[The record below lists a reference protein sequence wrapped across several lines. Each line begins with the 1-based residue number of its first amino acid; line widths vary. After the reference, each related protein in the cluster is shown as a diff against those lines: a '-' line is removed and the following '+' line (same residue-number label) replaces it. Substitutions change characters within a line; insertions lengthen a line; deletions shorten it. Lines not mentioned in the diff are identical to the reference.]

1 MADAFESRIDIFLR
15 MRPIEKNLASYEVDH
30 DDGRVNWVVPRQAA
44 TGMVNHQRER
54 YSFTFTGILDTDCKQ
69 DLVFETV
76 ARKVVL
82 GALDG
87 FNGTI
92 FAYGQTGSGKTYTI
106 TGGTERYVDRG
117 IIPRAISLI
126 YSELAN
132 RSDNCFSI
140 HFSYME
146 IYNETGYDL
155 LNPDHET
162 KSLEDLPKV
171 VLLEDDDTRI
181 HLRNLSAHLAM
192 NEEEALNLLFMGDT
206 NRMISST
213 PMNMAS
219 SRSHCIFTAC
229 IEARKTGEDVVRKSK
244 LHLVDLAGSE
254 RVSKTGVD
262 GQILREAKYINLSLH
277 FLEQV
282 IIALQE
288 KSQGKSRTHIPY
300 RNSMMT
306 SVLRDSIGG
315 NCRTVMIANVSI
327 AQEQLE
333 ETIST
338 CRFAQRVAMVS
349 NQVMLNEEVDP
360 NIVIKRLK
368 QEVKDLKAEVMFLR
382 GEDVDRGPLTDG
394 EIAMV
399 KNQVNA
405 YVYDLSPEAS
415 FNCGGN
421 MLHIRAAFQAF
432 KELATA
438 GVAAKRCSNLQGNG
452 AHMEMSGGS
461 PLHETIQNLNR
472 QLSGRTD
479 SRDSGFTLDGTED
492 GMIPSNTSSRVASS
506 MDSRDNSSLS
516 SFASDRRQAFDL
528 FWRNYPSMDAIEE
541 NKALLRK
548 KYGEAKLLGEGAN
561 KAREKTYKDGFSKL
575 RDLKREIEHLHLI
588 LEQSRSK
595 VQQSSAPSPI
605 SLTSASD
612 LSTIDTYQTEKNRS
626 FRSTPETS
634 EYYSSV
640 TKNAPAVIDY
650 LHGLEADIEKPLRS
664 GNVFKNSNV
673 IFLLLFRSG
682 RSRNSHGRANGNESI
697 MRTGNESTD
706 ADIKAFYKARSEI
719 MKLKQQQQQRQCL
732 PTVRRLMGPE
742 KTKLHCMHVGVAS
755 LAPVVM
761 ELGGNAPCIV
771 EDLVPDLEGTIAK
784 LVHKGFYQSG

>member
-472 QLSGRTD
+472 QLQQRENEINILVSFIRKREAGITRANAWTQVDSIQLSGRTD
-479 SRDSGFTLDGTED
+479 SRDSGFTLD
-492 GMIPSNTSSRVASS
+492 
-506 MDSRDNSSLS
+506 
-516 SFASDRRQAFDL
+516 
-528 FWRNYPSMDAIEE
+528 E

-561 KAREKTYKDGFSKL
+561 KAREMINGLKVKIEKRRVERAMEDLVHGKTSILHVDVEEENLILQIENEKKTYKDGFSKL

-595 VQQSSAPSPI
+595 VQ
-605 SLTSASD
+605 ASF
-612 LSTIDTYQTEKNRS
+612 LSIT
-626 FRSTPETS
+626 
-634 EYYSSV
+634 
-640 TKNAPAVIDY
+640 
-650 LHGLEADIEKPLRS
+650 
-664 GNVFKNSNV
+664 
-673 IFLLLFRSG
+673 LF
-682 RSRNSHGRANGNESI
+682 
-697 MRTGNESTD
+697 
-706 ADIKAFYKARSEI
+706 
-719 MKLKQQQQQRQCL
+719 
-732 PTVRRLMGPE
+732 
-742 KTKLHCMHVGVAS
+742 
-755 LAPVVM
+755 
-761 ELGGNAPCIV
+761 ELN
-771 EDLVPDLEGTIAK
+771 
-784 LVHKGFYQSG
+784 